1 MLPIL
6 LTLIPGMIGYNV
18 RDELGSWVGRG
29 TRAEDQQ
36 TRIRMFKKYKLVI
49 R

>member
-6 LTLIPGMIGYNV
+6 LTLIPGMIGCNV
-18 RDELGSWVGRG
+18 RDELGSLVGG

-36 TRIRMFKKYKLVI
+36 TRIRMFKKKI
-49 R
+49 N

>member
-6 LTLIPGMIGYNV
+6 LTLIPGMIGCNV
-18 RDELGSWVGRG
+18 RDELGSLVGGG